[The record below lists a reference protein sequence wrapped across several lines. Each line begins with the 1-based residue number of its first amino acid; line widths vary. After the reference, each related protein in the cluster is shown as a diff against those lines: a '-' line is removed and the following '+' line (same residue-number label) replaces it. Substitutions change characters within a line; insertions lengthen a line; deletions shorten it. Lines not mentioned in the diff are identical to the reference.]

1 MIMLLMMMIMMIGNN
16 NKVNIEFLIIIS
28 RDDEKRILGEK
39 YNLRKRTLDGAY
51 VSRSEIANG
60 SEK

>member
-1 MIMLLMMMIMMIGNN
+1 MMMMIGNN

-39 YNLRKRTLDGAY
+39 YDSRKRTLDGAY
-51 VSRSEIANG
+51 VSRSEIVNG
-60 SEK
+60 NEK